1 MNLAQLRRVE
11 EMGEIVREG
20 ATLGPGEGSRASRQ
34 RGDVTSETGATS
46 GATSGGTRDGMS
58 GVVASV

>member
-1 MNLAQLRRVE
+1 MNLAQLRKVE
-11 EMGEIVREG
+11 EMEEIGREG
-20 ATLGPGEGSRASRQ
+20 ATLGPDEGSRASHQ

-46 GATSGGTRDGMS
+46 GATRDGTS